1 MNVIDLDELKKYLGD
16 GITIK
21 KTYMASYEYDKK
33 LIGLMIE
40 LNGTY
45 NNLFIPMSKCEVFRP
60 GYAHNILKNKHP
72 FGKRF
77 LYVESIFLYLFTPM
91 EEGMYI

>member
-1 MNVIDLDELKKYLGD
+1 MIDLGELKKYLDD

-21 KTYMASYEYDKK
+21 KTYMASYEYDKN

-45 NNLFIPMSKCEVFRP
+45 NNLFIPMSNCEAFRP

-77 LYVESIFLYLFTPM
+77 LYVESIFLYLFTPK
-91 EEGMYI
+91 EEGMLI